1 MDFLTAAA
9 AGKLAKLVHKL
20 IELRAAASRRCNVT
34 NENSA
39 EQGLPL
45 EDMDEAGLR
54 HRLASNR
61 APGSANDNPDSPSTA
76 SASGIMTPR
85 SDDNSES
92 QGEDHVSNAHAR

>member
-54 HRLASNR
+54 HGWLRIERPEARTTTQIALQPR
-61 APGSANDNPDSPSTA
+61 APAGL
-76 SASGIMTPR
+76 
-85 SDDNSES
+85 
-92 QGEDHVSNAHAR
+92 